1 MILELLI
8 CGATLLALTPFIFV
22 YRRAWHMAVGQVP
35 PPVLRGGYRH
45 SHKANR

>member
-8 CGATLLALTPFIFV
+8 CGAMLLSLTPFMFV

-35 PPVLRGGYRH
+35 PPVLRGARRH
-45 SHKANR
+45 SDKANR